1 MHISKRYPK
10 RVRRPNRDTFD
21 SVGQNLTRWGLAT
34 KPTRAEKFAAVSQI
48 LDFDFNSEP
57 YHTPYSSVSWRTVVY
72 DVLKTKLA
80 LECSTWASL
89 GDVLGL
95 TMRSN
100 AWFDGRRSA
109 LEFQLIQQKD
119 LEVLLGRTHRLAPP
133 RRAARTSATGC

>member
-21 SVGQNLTRWGLAT
+21 SVGQNWGL
-34 KPTRAEKFAAVSQI
+34 V
-48 LDFDFNSEP
+48 SEP
-57 YHTPYSSVSWRTVVY
+57 YHTPYSRVSWRTVVY
-72 DVLKTKLA
+72 DVLKTKLV
-80 LECSTWASL
+80 LEYSTWASL

-95 TMRSN
+95 TTRSN

-119 LEVLLGRTHRLAPP
+119 LEALLGRTHRLAPP
-133 RRAARTSATGC
+133 MRAARDIRHWLLNMPAQLALAEPADADNILII